1 MVKKNY
7 MQINM
12 FFRFVFIV
20 DFSYFKFLIC
30 VFVVL
35 ARLLIVRCIL
45 LL

>member
-1 MVKKNY
+1 

-20 DFSYFKFLIC
+20 DFSYFKFLVS

-35 ARLLIVRCIL
+35 ARLLIVRCVL

>member
-1 MVKKNY
+1 

-20 DFSYFKFLIC
+20 DFSYFKFLTC

-35 ARLLIVRCIL
+35 ARLLIMRCVL